1 MTVLSRNNV
10 LSITQISS
18 RKPLEL
24 MKKLNT
30 KKIKW
35 IVKEG
40 DKREKGFYTIAGAQ
54 KITPRHARRVYKS
67 YKEIQ
72 EPKLLPCGRK
82 PRLITEEERKLVIEA
97 KKEFR
102 VGATMIEQI
111 LDEKGVHINHNRI
124 HRILLEEKL
133 AKEEIKKKKLRAYKS
148 YQRKHSLSL
157 VHADWFEFR
166 RWKVMLVEDD
176 ASRFITGYGKF
187 KQATSENTI
196 KVFEKSLKWGIPKQF
211 HSDHGAQFICNEK
224 EGKKFGESK
233 LSVVLKSYG
242 VKQIFARIKRP
253 QANGKVERLISTIKS
268 LWKEFDSLD
277 EAVKHYNYKRPH
289 RSLTNGKLRTPY
301 QAFLEKARK

>member
-1 MTVLSRNNV
+1 
-10 LSITQISS
+10 
-18 RKPLEL
+18 

-40 DKREKGFYTIAGAQ
+40 DKRDKGFYTIAGAQ
-54 KITPRHARRVYKS
+54 KITPRHARRVHKRYKNNP
-67 YKEIQ
+67 

-82 PRLITEEERKLVIEA
+82 PKPIAEEERKLVIET

-111 LDEKGVHINHNRI
+111 LDEKGIHINHNRI
-124 HRILLEEKL
+124 HKILLEEGL
-133 AKEEIKKKKLRAYKS
+133 ANEEQKKKKSRAYKS

-166 RWKVMLVEDD
+166 RWKIMLVEDD

-187 KQATSENTI
+187 KQATTENTI
-196 KVFEKSLKWGIPKQF
+196 KVFERSLKWGKPKQF
-211 HSDHGAQFICNEK
+211 HSDHGAQFICNDK
-224 EGKKFGESK
+224 EGKKTVEGE
-233 LSVVLKSYG
+233 LSQVLKSYD

-253 QANGKVERLISTIKS
+253 QANGKVERLISTIKV
-268 LWKEFDSLD
+268 LWREFGSLD
-277 EAVKHYNYKRPH
+277 KAIQHYNYKRPH